1 MNFNQAPITRII
13 NTRPID
19 TTTYAG
25 PATPGAA
32 GGFGTPPSLLSGRA
46 VTVFFETPNWPL
58 AASKISLKLVNL
70 GVGSPTGLYACPNVY
85 MTDADSKLF
94 IRGNS
99 LYSNANSPTNGIHV
113 VYSAVLR
120 NLVNTGVR
128 SLESLVRPGDVITL
142 TAPTASLLSN
152 QITVSSITA
161 IVTAV
166 RLQGQ
171 NTVIEFSI
179 GIDPDAIAN
188 TGISGFALK
197 EVLFYDTAGDPPTN
211 LVGLSRDQLS
221 LKASSAAAG
230 WSGDLGQAV
239 NLSYPSANKVGI
251 VPEPN
256 ASLYTLANK
265 AWVVKCGAPFAGD
278 YTFNTDTDQNSGST
292 GYKCISIVDS
302 TTDNDAAGYQVE
314 VTIYPAY

>member
-13 NTRPID
+13 NTRPINTD
-19 TTTYAG
+19 TYAN
-25 PATPGAA
+25 PAIPGAA
-32 GGFGTPPSLLSGRA
+32 GGLGTAPTLLSGRA

-58 AASKISLKLVNL
+58 GASKISLKLVNINA
-70 GVGSPTGLYACPNVY
+70 PTGLYACPNVY

-99 LYSNANSPTNGIHV
+99 IYNNDATPTDGIHV

-128 SLESLVRPGDVITL
+128 SVESLVRPGDVIKL
-142 TAPTASLLSN
+142 TAPTASSSSN
-152 QITVSSITA
+152 LVNDA

-171 NTVIEFSI
+171 NTVIEFSVDI
-179 GIDPDAIAN
+179 TPASITQ
-188 TGISGFALK
+188 TGITAGWNRLD
-197 EVLFYDTAGDPPTN
+197 VLFHAGAVEAPTN

-256 ASLYTLANK
+256 ASLYTLASKN
-265 AWVVKCGAPFAGD
+265 WVVKCGAPFASTAVD
-278 YTFNTDTDQNSGST
+278 YTFSTDIDQNSGSV

-302 TTDNDAAGYQVE
+302 TPVGSTAIGYQVE

>member
-13 NTRPID
+13 NTNPID
-19 TTTYAG
+19 TTKYAG
-25 PATPGAA
+25 PAVPGA
-32 GGFGTPPSLLSGRA
+32 GGILGTAPTLFSGKA

-58 AASKISLKLVNL
+58 AASKISLKVLTAAGTPL
-70 GVGSPTGLYACPNVY
+70 CLYACPNVY

-99 LYSNANSPTNGIHV
+99 IYSNEDTAANGIHV

-128 SLESLVRPGDVITL
+128 SLESLVRPGDVIKL
-142 TAPTASLLSN
+142 TVPTASPSSN
-152 QITVSSITA
+152 LVTDA
-161 IVTAV
+161 IITAV

-171 NTVIEFSI
+171 NTVIEFSVV
-179 GIDPDAIAN
+179 IDPDAITQASI
-188 TGISGFALK
+188 TGWNKLDL
-197 EVLFYDTAGDPPTN
+197 LFHAGAIDTPTD

-221 LKASSAAAG
+221 LKASSSAAG
-230 WSGDLGQAV
+230 WTGDLGQAV

-256 ASLYTLANK
+256 ARLYTLASKN
-265 AWVVKCGAPFAGD
+265 WVVKCGAPFAGD
-278 YTFNTDTDQNSGST
+278 YTFNTDTDQNSGAT

-302 TTDNDAAGYQVE
+302 SPAGATGYQVE

>member
-13 NTRPID
+13 NTKPIS
-19 TTTYAG
+19 TVTYAG
-25 PATPGAA
+25 PAVPGAA
-32 GGFGTPPSLLSGRA
+32 GGFATAPSLLSGRA

-58 AASKISLKLVNL
+58 AASKISLKVLSL
-70 GVGSPTGLYACPNVY
+70 GIGAPTGLYACPNVY

-99 LYSNANSPTNGIHV
+99 IYANANNVANGIHV

-142 TAPTASLLSN
+142 TAPTASQLHN
-152 QITVSSITA
+152 QTTVSSIA
-161 IVTAV
+161 AAVTAV

-179 GIDPDAIAN
+179 GIDPDVIAT
-188 TGISGFALK
+188 TGITGFAIN
-197 EVLFYDTAGDPPTN
+197 EVLFYNTAGNPPTN

-256 ASLYTLANK
+256 ASLYTLASKN
-265 AWVVKCGAPFAGD
+265 WVVKCGAPFAGD
-278 YTFNTDTDQNSGST
+278 YTFNTDTDQNSGAT

-302 TTDNDAAGYQVE
+302 TTDADTAGYQVE

>member
-13 NTRPID
+13 NTRPLD
-19 TTTYAG
+19 TATYAS
-25 PATPGAA
+25 PAIPGAA
-32 GGFGTPPSLLSGRA
+32 GGIGTVLSLLSGRA
-46 VTVFFETPNWPL
+46 VTIFFETPNWPL
-58 AASKISLKLVNL
+58 AASKISLKLLNI
-70 GVGSPTGLYACPNVY
+70 GAPTGLYACPNVY

-99 LYSNANSPTNGIHV
+99 IYANNGTVANGIHV

-128 SLESLVRPGDVITL
+128 SVESLVRPGDVIKL
-142 TAPTASLLSN
+142 TPPTASPSSN
-152 QITVSSITA
+152 LVNDA
-161 IVTAV
+161 KVTAV

-171 NTVIEFSI
+171 NTVIEFSVDI
-179 GIDPDAIAN
+179 TPNSI
-188 TGISGFALK
+188 TGSGLTGWNK
-197 EVLFYDTAGDPPTN
+197 LDLLFHAGSVGTPTD
-211 LVGLSRDQLS
+211 LVGLSRDQIS
-221 LKASSAAAG
+221 LKASSNAAG

-256 ASLYTLANK
+256 ASLYTLASK
-265 AWVVKCGAPFAGD
+265 DWVIKCGAPFASTTVD
-278 YTFNTDTDQNSGST
+278 YTFSTDIDQNSGSV

-302 TTDNDAAGYQVE
+302 STSAGLGTDIGYQVE